1 MKKITCILLSAL
13 LLLTL
18 GGCAVE
24 NSNQSN
30 GNSAAVIGT
39 NNFST
44 AKGKTLISD
53 YITDLSV
60 QGTKYIEGYNGFV
73 WQNQSYSGYATY
85 NKRLLDSSTLNLKL
99 GDTGDYMAHGATVLE
114 WSSNYLL
121 KSFTTTVPTSKVNA
135 VERYFAEMN
144 EYATS
149 DKQATGLHPWMHMDS
164 YLNYQHYAV
173 EAGCD
178 IVGTEIGVGNPGYAK
193 HIAFTRGAAKQYGIP
208 WWIDFSM
215 WNGYTMANYSGN
227 SNLFQS
233 PESYGGTT
241 VLSEPNGGQGLSQCR
256 RAYFLAYM
264 SGSAWFN
271 VEAGAIISYYTEL
284 DSNGNYK
291 LTPVGKVV
299 QEVYEFTKRNPDR
312 GVNYTPFAVVIDY
325 YHGSAFA
332 QGRALKA
339 FETFNYNSGDSMTY
353 NLINMLT
360 PGAFEVN
367 NDNRYSMTN
376 SPYGDT
382 YDILLQNASLDVL
395 KSYPVVVLS
404 GDIKFDETTVA
415 GEVKTSASQIDTYAK
430 YVENGGTLVL
440 NTAYAKYFTNY
451 FNATAGNT
459 VTYGNGKVICYGPDY
474 DITELDGILSGLRDQ
489 LVPVKVTGDVEYLV
503 NIKDG
508 GIIVTVFNNRGVT
521 KPDNVAEPEVIDP
534 TKTQDVTIEYTG
546 GYDVLEVRDLIGGV
560 CLEKNAK
567 QTVTIGPGDVAIIE
581 FVA

>member
-1 MKKITCILLSAL
+1 MKKIVCIALTL
-13 LLLTL
+13 LLLFSL
-18 GGCAVE
+18 CSCAVE
-24 NSNQSN
+24 KPNQSEE
-30 GNSAAVIGT
+30 GKAAVIGT
-39 NNFST
+39 NNFSS

-53 YITDLSV
+53 YISDLSV
-60 QGTKYIEGYNGFV
+60 QGTKYIDGYDGFV
-73 WQNQSYSGYATY
+73 WQNQSYAGYSTF
-85 NKRLLDSSTLNLKL
+85 NKKLLDSTTLNLKL
-99 GDTGDYMAHGATVLE
+99 GDTGNYMAHGATVLE

-121 KSFTTTVPTSKVNA
+121 KSFSDNAPTSKVNA
-135 VERYFAEMN
+135 VERYFAEMKA
-144 EYATS
+144 YATG
-149 DKQATGLHPWMHMDS
+149 DKQATGQHPWIHMDS

-173 EAGCD
+173 EAGCN
-178 IVGTEIGVGNPGYAK
+178 IVGTEIGVCNPGYAK

-215 WNGYTMANYSGN
+215 WNGYTMANYTGD

-233 PESYGGTT
+233 PESYGGAT

-264 SGSAWFN
+264 SGTAWFN
-271 VEAGAIISYYTEL
+271 VEAGAIISYYPQL
-284 DSNGNYK
+284 DNNGNYK
-291 LTPVGKVV
+291 LTPVGKIV

-312 GVNYTPFAVVIDY
+312 GVNYTPFAVVLDY

-339 FETFNYNSGDSMTY
+339 FETFNYNSGDKMTY

-360 PGAFEVN
+360 PGAFESD

-395 KSYPVVVLS
+395 NSYPAVILS

-440 NTAYAKYFTNY
+440 NTAYTKYFKKY
-451 FNATAGNT
+451 FDVTAGNT

-474 DITELDGILSGLRDQ
+474 DITGLNTIMDSLYQQ
-489 LVPVKVTGDVEYLV
+489 LVPIKVTGDVEYLV

-534 TKTQDVTIEYTG
+534 TQTQDITIEYTG
-546 GYDVLEVRDLIGGV
+546 KYNVLEVRDLIGGI

-567 QTVTIGPGDVAIIE
+567 QSITIGPGDVAILE